1 MWCTFQDIIEAA
13 MRSILS
19 CSLRVIKEPE
29 AGDGEENWRRR
40 FCGFTMFVLSHSFAL
55 LALQNNQVGG
65 DRGDTE
71 VYSWFA
77 P

>member
-29 AGDGEENWRRR
+29 GDGEENQRRR
-40 FCGFTMFVLSHSFAL
+40 FCGFTMFVLSHSFVS
-55 LALQNNQVGG
+55 LALQNNQVGD
-65 DRGDTE
+65 DRRDTE
-71 VYSWFA
+71 AYACFA

>member
-29 AGDGEENWRRR
+29 GDGEENQW
-40 FCGFTMFVLSHSFAL
+40 FYHVCPLS
-55 LALQNNQVGG
+55 
-65 DRGDTE
+65 
-71 VYSWFA
+71 
-77 P
+77 